1 MLGLFGP
8 KSDKIELYR
17 TAILYLDPL
26 KESVSTESRV
36 SNEVVLGTSVD
47 KGIKK
52 GRFSEPSGPR
62 VMPAALGG
70 GSTKP

>member
-36 SNEVVLGTSVD
+36 SNEVVLEG
-47 KGIKK
+47 K
-52 GRFSEPSGPR
+52 FSEVRGR
-62 VMPAALGG
+62 KGG
-70 GSTKP
+70 ARLLD